1 MGIFPTTFLE
11 IAVYMY
17 NLLPFVV
24 IEMDV
29 VKLWINTKLISK
41 YRKEDIIKEKVEKR
55 KFCARSELK
64 FCDVTKCH
72 LIIFCFDERKK
83 ILNETILEN

>member
-1 MGIFPTTFLE
+1 
-11 IAVYMY
+11 MY

-29 VKLWINTKLISK
+29 VKLWMNTKLISK
-41 YRKEDIIKEKVEKR
+41 YRKEDIIKDKIL
-55 KFCARSELK
+55 RSAIK

-72 LIIFCFDERKK
+72 LIMFCFDEISGFESRKN
-83 ILNETILEN
+83 ILNETILGN